1 MSDKKEPLNCEHCQK
16 EFRSKSGLANHIKF
30 CKEKFKIICQYCL
43 KEFSTNRILN
53 NHLSICNQKK
63 ILNESEKYNQIVQ
76 ELNINHQKI
85 VKDLNEEIFSYQ
97 TEIEKLK
104 FQNAQMKNEI
114 DQLKFDKIDMELKLK
129 NEQINFLK
137 EVKTIPTINNTNNY
151 YSQSSTKISNVTNN
165 VNNKLQLSED
175 FLLKLRNG
183 ISFRDQVF
191 IDEEDIC
198 RWSLKNGLNNYFA
211 VLDKSRKVLTF
222 TDEKGNKIRDQ
233 DGVLL
238 ANKLFKE
245 FSETIKNENA
255 QDYLDS
261 LNEDPNE
268 MYVPTTL
275 MKRKKLVQNVMEA
288 NEYSVQR
295 LGTSIFKEYPRYEP
309 KSIESDSKSLTEKKE
324 QIETKTQTQIS
335 NSIDNKKFSIVKSKI
350 KNLFYK
356 YNFDPLNYGLYS
368 IGGFLYQFLDELE
381 IRASR
386 QLEYIEIKD
395 DNDIYTRFND
405 IQLFELLTDIF
416 TEEDFVQITL
426 KCKNE
431 EAIRNLI
438 VFHKVFILRQFEN
451 VDNIIENLWLG
462 IRAAF

>member
-1 MSDKKEPLNCEHCQK
+1 
-16 EFRSKSGLANHIKF
+16 
-30 CKEKFKIICQYCL
+30 L

-114 DQLKFDKIDMELKLK
+114 DQLKFEKIDMELKLK

-275 MKRKKLVQNVMEA
+275 MKRKKLVTVVCVSLNVNITNGLLHM
-288 NEYSVQR
+288 
-295 LGTSIFKEYPRYEP
+295 
-309 KSIESDSKSLTEKKE
+309 
-324 QIETKTQTQIS
+324 
-335 NSIDNKKFSIVKSKI
+335 
-350 KNLFYK
+350 
-356 YNFDPLNYGLYS
+356 PLVPS
-368 IGGFLYQFLDELE
+368 
-381 IRASR
+381 
-386 QLEYIEIKD
+386 
-395 DNDIYTRFND
+395 
-405 IQLFELLTDIF
+405 
-416 TEEDFVQITL
+416 
-426 KCKNE
+426 
-431 EAIRNLI
+431 
-438 VFHKVFILRQFEN
+438 
-451 VDNIIENLWLG
+451 
-462 IRAAF
+462 